1 MSGQSSKNEG
11 PGSAAFGR
19 LRHPHSGSS
28 NGRVVPAA
36 YPPPVDSQK
45 EFVKRGLDSEDELI
59 EVGVAIVGGG
69 TAGLACA
76 NRLLQ
81 LLGDDPETM
90 ERLGEVPVAVIEKA
104 KTCGGHNLSGAV
116 MRPGPLQELFPELT
130 REQWRQEG
138 FAFGEVK
145 KESVY
150 VLPSAKTKIRIPPPP
165 PQHNHGNEVI
175 SVSALARYQQ
185 RVAEEAGA
193 YILTETAATQLIV
206 EDGRVVGVRSGD
218 KGRGKDGEPLSNFE
232 PGTDIKAQATVLAEG
247 CWGHITGAAIKEFD
261 LAAGREPQV
270 WELGVKEVWKVTKPL
285 DRVIHTL
292 AGWPLKISAKYGQ
305 IGGSWIYPMKNE
317 KTGEDLVSIGF
328 IIDLD
333 YADATT
339 SAHDLLQEIKTHP
352 LFKGILEGGERVA
365 WGAKALPAGGYWAM
379 PKLSMPGAL
388 LVGDAAGIMNLASLK
403 GVHYAIK
410 SGMLAA
416 ESIYAALKRGD
427 SSLESYEQVVED
439 SIIGK
444 DLWEQRNT
452 RQPFQKG
459 LIRGGPLVNLMIATK
474 GRFPGGRW
482 ALHRNDAKPM
492 FIGKTKDSYPKPD
505 GKYTFDKLSSV
516 FITGNA
522 TRDDAPNHIRVQK
535 HVPRE
540 VAETWR
546 WMCPAGV
553 YEIPEDGEGGNESG
567 VVDVIVNY
575 TNCVQCGAITA
586 KGGRLT
592 TPEGGD
598 GPLYQIL

>member
-1 MSGQSSKNEG
+1 MSTNDK
-11 PGSAAFGR
+11 
-19 LRHPHSGSS
+19 
-28 NGRVVPAA
+28 VVPADF
-36 YPPPVDSQK
+36 PPPVDATE
-45 EFVKRGLDSEDELI
+45 EFVKRGLDGEDERI
-59 EVGVAIVGGG
+59 EIGVAIVGGG

-90 ERLGEVPVAVIEKA
+90 EKLGEVPVAVIEKA

-116 MRPGPLQELFPELT
+116 MRPGPLGELFPDLS

-145 KESVY
+145 KEAIY
-150 VLPSAKTKIRIPPPP
+150 LLPSGKSKLRIPPPP
-165 PQHNHGNEVI
+165 PLRNHGNEVV
-175 SVSALARYQQ
+175 SVSALCRYMQAR
-185 RVAEEAGA
+185 AEESGA
-193 YILTETAATQLIV
+193 YLLTETSATQLIV
-206 EDGRVVGVRSGD
+206 EDGAVVGVRSGD
-218 KGRGKDGEPLSNFE
+218 KGRGKEGEELGNFE
-232 PGTDIKAQATVLAEG
+232 PGTDIAAKATVLAEG
-247 CWGHITGAAIKEFD
+247 CWGHLTDAAVREFSLD
-261 LAAGREPQV
+261 EGREPPV
-270 WELGVKEVWKVTKPL
+270 WELGVKEVWKVAKPL
-285 DRVIHTL
+285 DRVIHTVG
-292 AGWPLKISAKYGQ
+292 GWPLKTSPKYGQ
-305 IGGSWIYPMKNE
+305 IGGSWMYPMVDE

-328 IIDLD
+328 IVDLD

-339 SAHDLLQEIKTHP
+339 SAHDLLQEFKTHP
-352 LFKGILEGGERVA
+352 MVREVLEGGERVS

-379 PKLSMPGAL
+379 PKLSAPGAV
-388 LVGDAAGIMNLASLK
+388 LVGDAAGMMNLTALK

-416 ESIYAALKRGD
+416 EAIYAGLKED
-427 SSLESYEQVVED
+427 TNDLSSYERVVED
-439 SIIGK
+439 SIIGR
-444 DLWEQRNT
+444 DLYAQRNA

-459 LIRGGPLVNLMIATK
+459 LLKGMPLVGMMILTG

-482 ALHRNDAKPM
+482 KLHRNDAKPM
-492 FIGKTKDSYPKPD
+492 FIGDSKDAYPQPD
-505 GKYTFDKLSSV
+505 GELTFDKLSSV

-535 HVPRE
+535 RVPRE
-540 VAETWR
+540 IAETWK

-553 YEIPEDGEGGNESG
+553 YEIPEDAPESG
-567 VVDVIVNY
+567 DVDVIVNY

-598 GPLYQIL
+598 GPLYQNT

>member
-1 MSGQSSKNEG
+1 MSGHN
-11 PGSAAFGR
+11 
-19 LRHPHSGSS
+19 GSS
-28 NGRVVPAA
+28 NGKVVPAA

-90 ERLGEVPVAVIEKA
+90 ERLGEVPVAVVEKA

-150 VLPSAKTKIRIPPPP
+150 MLTGPKSKLPVPIPAVPNFK
-165 PQHNHGNEVI
+165 NHGNEVV

-185 RVAEEAGA
+185 RMAEEAGA

-206 EDGRVVGVRSGD
+206 QDGRVLGVRSGD
-218 KGRGKDGEPLSNFE
+218 KGRGKDGEPLGNFE

-247 CWGHITGAAIKEFD
+247 CWGHLTGAAIKEFD
-261 LAAGREPQV
+261 LAKGREPQV
-270 WELGVKEVWKVTKPL
+270 WELGVKEVWKVKKPL
-285 DRVIHTL
+285 DRVIHTFVQP
-292 AGWPLKISAKYGQ
+292 WPLKVAAKYGQ
-305 IGGSWIYPMKNE
+305 LGGTWLYPMKDE

-328 IIDLD
+328 VVDLN
-333 YADATT
+333 YRDATT
-339 SAHDLLQEIKTHP
+339 SAHDLLQTFKTHP
-352 LFKGILEGGERVA
+352 LVKGILAGGERVA
-365 WGAKALPAGGYWAM
+365 WGAKALPGGGYWSM
-379 PKLSMPGAL
+379 PKLSMPGAV
-388 LVGDAAGIMNLASLK
+388 LVGDAGGMVDTAALK
-403 GVHYAIK
+403 GVHHCIR

-416 ESIYAALKRGD
+416 EAIYRNLKTGQ
-427 SSLESYEQVVED
+427 SLESYEEAVEQSTIGTELYQV
-439 SIIGK
+439 
-444 DLWEQRNT
+444 RNT
-452 RQPFQKG
+452 RQAFQKG
-459 LIRGGPLVNLMIATK
+459 FLIGSLLAGPSIMSK
-474 GRFPGGRW
+474 GKVPPGRQQW
-482 ALHRNDAKPM
+482 HRDDAEPM
-492 FIGKTKDSYPKPD
+492 FVGNTKDSYPKPD

-522 TRDDAPNHIRVQK
+522 TRDDAPNHIRIQK

-553 YEIPEDGEGGNESG
+553 YEIPEDAPEHGP
-567 VVDVIVNY
+567 VDVIVNY